1 LPEGVGPQR
10 KACAPG
16 TRLAGMIGLVLVTPS
31 LGTQERSTSAHR
43 PLAMATGFG
52 HKVFCRRA
60 TRMRV

>member
-1 LPEGVGPQR
+1 
-10 KACAPG
+10 
-16 TRLAGMIGLVLVTPS
+16 MIGLVLVTPS